1 MFRLSWCV
9 FTIALLLY
17 KLFVTDST
25 RQEGRQEMNLITTT
39 IDLPVPCSMI
49 GPPLV
54 LGQVPPL
61 RKLSLSLLRFFLLFP
76 KEKQEILGWI
86 L

>member
-1 MFRLSWCV
+1 
-9 FTIALLLY
+9 
-17 KLFVTDST
+17 
-25 RQEGRQEMNLITTT
+25 MNLITTT

>member
-1 MFRLSWCV
+1 
-9 FTIALLLY
+9 
-17 KLFVTDST
+17 
-25 RQEGRQEMNLITTT
+25 MNLITT

-61 RKLSLSLLRFFLLFP
+61 RKLSRSLLRFFLLFP
-76 KEKQEILGWI
+76 RVKQEILG
-86 L
+86 